1 MLYFSESRWH
11 ALDYESGNDLSALP
25 FHLSH
30 PCLIARRCEHP
41 RARPLGRASLPR
53 DRPLSIK
60 TRASRH
66 QRHRPHAIRHRRPRA
81 PMPPGSASGRTVAPS
96 HASICLP
103 IRRSPRPARIG
114 RPSHEPH
121 EVKARE
127 NFANKSTKRGR
138 EGNVG
143 KGRRERSGSPGI
155 SCANFSH
162 LPP

>member
-1 MLYFSESRWH
+1 MRTSVRTPASAPPRACQLASGSATEHQDARIAPSATPTARHPASEATCAHDRL
-11 ALDYESGNDLSALP
+11 A
-25 FHLSH
+25 
-30 PCLIARRCEHP
+30 ARR
-41 RARPLGRASLPR
+41 AGRP
-53 DRPLSIK
+53 
-60 TRASRH
+60 
-66 QRHRPHAIRHRRPRA
+66 RHRMRPSISRYD
-81 PMPPGSASGRTVAPS
+81 ASPW
-96 HASICLP
+96 L
-103 IRRSPRPARIG
+103 ARIG
-114 RPSHEPH
+114 GPSHEPH